1 MIWVPDALSALKKD
15 VPFFVRP
22 AVRRKVE
29 AMASA
34 AGENEVTLAFYLMAK
49 SSMAPK

>member
-1 MIWVPDALSALKKD
+1 MIWLPDALRSLKKD